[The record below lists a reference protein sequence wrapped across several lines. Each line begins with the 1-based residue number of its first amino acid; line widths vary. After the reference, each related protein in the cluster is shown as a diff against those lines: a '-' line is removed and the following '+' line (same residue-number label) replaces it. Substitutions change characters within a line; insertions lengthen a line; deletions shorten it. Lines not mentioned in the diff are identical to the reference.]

1 MEPPPG
7 GPLPSSP
14 APSHPLYGI
23 SVAAELTSA
32 SVQSLR
38 LYERH
43 GLISPA
49 RTGGGTRRYSPDDIA
64 RVQRITALISHGV
77 NLAGVA
83 RILELED
90 ENIALRATITRPRRC
105 AEQR

>member
-1 MEPPPG
+1 MEATPG
-7 GPLPSSP
+7 QPLPSS
-14 APSHPLYGI
+14 PLYGI

-32 SVQSLR
+32 SMQSLR

-64 RVQRITALISHGV
+64 RVQRITALIAHGV

-90 ENIALRATITRPRRC
+90 ENVALRDTITRLRRS
-105 AEQR
+105 AKQG